1 MSAPIPLL
9 RESPR
14 DQRTASTYIF
24 GAVCPKEGIF
34 KECAACLKGVKQGEY
49 PRRATPLEH
58 TNRGKL
64 KAGNY
69 RPRAGRAIGR
79 KALIVKAATEL

>member
-1 MSAPIPLL
+1 MSAPIPLR

-14 DQRTASTYIF
+14 DQRS
-24 GAVCPKEGIF
+24 AVCPKEGIF
-34 KECAACLKGVKQGEY
+34 KECAACLRGLSKASIKGEQHRV
-49 PRRATPLEH
+49 EH